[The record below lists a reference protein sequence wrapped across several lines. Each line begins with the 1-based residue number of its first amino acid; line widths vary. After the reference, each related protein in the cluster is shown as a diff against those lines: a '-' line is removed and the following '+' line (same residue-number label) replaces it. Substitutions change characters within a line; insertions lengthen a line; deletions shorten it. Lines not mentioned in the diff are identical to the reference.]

1 MSSIASTTCNSLGSE
16 LFLAN
21 NLPISKKRWE
31 KHSKIRRN
39 ICFLSYPLSTWREL
53 IPNQFP
59 LLDSLSSCVN
69 GCSHELPWLIRG
81 RGGGGGRVWGE
92 GQVSLCSRFLGS
104 HVSWTI
110 KIIASRC
117 IVKRAWNRPKTEK

>member
-39 ICFLSYPLSTWREL
+39 FCFLSYPLSTWREL
-53 IPNQFP
+53 IPNHVP

-69 GCSHELPWLIRG
+69 GCCHEIPWLIRG
-81 RGGGGGRVWGE
+81 RGGGGAGIEVRDGLT
-92 GQVSLCSRFLGS
+92 LCSRFLGS

>member
-39 ICFLSYPLSTWREL
+39 FCFLSYPLSTRREL

-81 RGGGGGRVWGE
+81 RRGGAGFEVRDRLAFVLGFWVLMYP
-92 GQVSLCSRFLGS
+92 GQS
-104 HVSWTI
+104 
-110 KIIASRC
+110 K
-117 IVKRAWNRPKTEK
+117 

>member
-59 LLDSLSSCVN
+59 LLEFSLFMC
-69 GCSHELPWLIRG
+69 EWLQSWITMADKGEG
-81 RGGGGGRVWGE
+81 RGGRVWDE